1 MATPWG
7 RGRTNCG
14 AETGQPFLAKA
25 QARGVGATAVRAR
38 ALSTDVQSC
47 PAVGRVDQVPP
58 PNFSLARFSCNF
70 HVDTRTVIY
79 VDYGIA
85 VSTCI
90 WRRERDSNPRRA
102 FDPYTL
108 SRGAPSTTRP
118 SLRLGGK
125 AYTSQILT
133 SRANHL
139 RPRNGPP

>member
-1 MATPWG
+1 KQHGHSVQTMLEVYAAWTEGTKEADIEAIKHAMQGSP
-7 RGRTNCG
+7 
-14 AETGQPFLAKA
+14 QL
-25 QARGVGATAVRAR
+25 AVRTQRVAEGAR
-38 ALSTDVQSC
+38 EGMPIDPPKAPEFGSRL
-47 PAVGRVDQVPP
+47 AVGKSRNRVGVCS
-58 PNFSLARFSCNF
+58 NRRK
-70 HVDTRTVIY
+70 T
-79 VDYGIA
+79 
-85 VSTCI
+85 

-125 AYTSQILT
+125 AYTSHILT